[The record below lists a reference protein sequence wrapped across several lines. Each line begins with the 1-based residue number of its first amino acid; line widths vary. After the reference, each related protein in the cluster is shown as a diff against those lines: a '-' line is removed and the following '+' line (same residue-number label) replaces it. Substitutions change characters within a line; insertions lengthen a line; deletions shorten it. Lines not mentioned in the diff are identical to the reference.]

1 MQTEERVIAKPI
13 PAQGLDERHP
23 AAVRRQE
30 PRPEMEIPDLFGR
43 VIFVGLGFGIALTGF
58 MVILSILLVF
68 IGLPFF
74 FFGLA
79 MMEVGLKGWR

>member
-1 MQTEERVIAKPI
+1 MQTQERVITKPI
-13 PAQGLDERHP
+13 PASGLEERPP
-23 AAVRRQE
+23 AAVRQE
-30 PRPEMEIPDLFGR
+30 PGQEMEIPDLLGR
-43 VIFVGLGFGIALTGF
+43 VIFVLLGFGIALTGF

-68 IGLPFF
+68 IGLPLF

>member
-1 MQTEERVIAKPI
+1 MQTEERVITKPI
-13 PAQGLDERHP
+13 LAPVLDERHP
-23 AAVRRQE
+23 AAIRQE
-30 PRPEMEIPDLFGR
+30 PRQEMEIPDLLGR

-68 IGLPFF
+68 IGLPLF

-79 MMEVGLKGWR
+79 MMEVGLRGWR

>member
-1 MQTEERVIAKPI
+1 MQTEERVITKPI
-13 PAQGLDERHP
+13 LAPVLDERHP
-23 AAVRRQE
+23 AAIRQDL
-30 PRPEMEIPDLFGR
+30 RQEMEIPDLLGR

-68 IGLPFF
+68 IGLPLFL
-74 FFGLA
+74 FGLA